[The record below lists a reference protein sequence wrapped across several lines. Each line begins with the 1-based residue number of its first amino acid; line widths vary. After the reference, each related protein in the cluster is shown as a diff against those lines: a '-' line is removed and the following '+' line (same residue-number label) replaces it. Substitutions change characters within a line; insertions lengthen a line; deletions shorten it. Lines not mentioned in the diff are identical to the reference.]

1 MLQTWESAFPGLVQ
15 PESSIPP
22 ALLPTLRY
30 PQDLFDVQR
39 LLLTQYHVADPSDF
53 YNGADFWK
61 VPNDPTVAATNTLNG
76 GGTRRLL
83 ADAARRRTCRSP
95 RPATA
100 RRSGPCPR
108 RW

>member
-1 MLQTWESAFPGLVQ
+1 M
-15 PESSIPP
+15 
-22 ALLPTLRY
+22 
-30 PQDLFDVQR
+30 QR
-39 LLLTQYHVADPSDF
+39 SLLTQYHVADPGDF

-76 GGTRRLL
+76 EGRRFV
-83 ADAARRRTCRSP
+83 ARRCPRRTCRCP
-95 RPATA
+95 RPATP